1 MGIGGGI
8 ALIVIGAILSFGVSD
23 AIDGVNLTVIG
34 YICMGAGVI
43 ALILAIVLNAQR
55 SNTSHTAVVEQRTTP
70 NAPPAQAAPVAARPA
85 GAAGAARPASSSRR
99 QPPGR
104 LTEHGRERPLPTE
117 GAFLMPPRA
126 SGLQRAAHDRVA
138 GVRGVAVELLL
149 RHVDHG
155 ELVEVEA
162 GRQVEPAGRPRRG
175 CPG

>member
-70 NAPPAQAAPVAARPA
+70 NAAPAAPAAPVAAPVQ
-85 GAAGAARPASSSRR
+85 PVQQVPVQQQ
-99 QPPGR
+99 QPP
-104 LTEHGRERPLPTE
+104 
-117 GAFLMPPRA
+117 AAPP
-126 SGLQRAAHDRVA
+126 
-138 GVRGVAVELLL
+138 AV
-149 RHVDHG
+149 
-155 ELVEVEA
+155 
-162 GRQVEPAGRPRRG
+162 
-175 CPG
+175 